1 MGSEARR
8 RNRSASFWCSL
19 RETRTK
25 LGPSRAT
32 LSGSHRSR
40 KSGYRSFPHGRVRG
54 CDHQRS
60 AAEIIYERDVCRSA
74 TYRFRLA
81 WLAQARARTDERAQ
95 HPNSHHGR
103 WRGAVRDH
111 FDDATG
117 AAAGY
122 QRLHGFL
129 HLQGEQAT
137 HDNYRSRWSYCSHH
151 RHWRHSSTLQIH
163 VWSSG
168 TAHSRNGN
176 RAVSRNVVFAR
187 SCNRAAWIPSW
198 LCRRSLAIRG
208 RRDSFTG
215 TIGSWTSVAMGGA
228 GLCHCGHRRAE
239 LVVFARHAADRR
251 PSTETDTSLGGRR
264 VHASRARA
272 LRPQS
277 HPRRDVLLHSLFSD

>member
-8 RNRSASFWCSL
+8 RNRSASFWCAL
-19 RETRTK
+19 RETRTE
-25 LGPSRAT
+25 LGARRAT

-74 TYRFRLA
+74 TDRFRLA
-81 WLAQARARTDERAQ
+81 WLAQTRARADERAQ

-117 AAAGY
+117 AGAGY

-129 HLQGEQAT
+129 HLQGEQAS
-137 HDNYRSRWSYCSHH
+137 HDNYRSRWSYCSDH
-151 RHWRHSSTLQIH
+151 RHWRHSPTLQIH
-163 VWSSG
+163 LWASG
-168 TAHSRNGN
+168 TAHSRNDN
-176 RAVSRNVVFAR
+176 RALSRNVVVAR

-198 LCRRSLAIRG
+198 LCRRSLAIC
-208 RRDSFTG
+208 RRRNSFTG

-228 GLCHCGHRRAE
+228 GVRHRAHRRAE
-239 LVVFARHAADRR
+239 LVVFAGHAEGRR
-251 PSTETDTSLGGRR
+251 TSAETEKSFGGRR
-264 VHASRARA
+264 VHESRARA

-277 HPRRDVLLHSLFSD
+277 HFRRDVLLHRL

>member
-8 RNRSASFWCSL
+8 RNRSASFWCTL
-19 RETRTK
+19 RKTRTK

-32 LSGSHRSR
+32 LSGSHPSR
-40 KSGYRSFPHGRVRG
+40 ESGYRSFPHGGVRG

-74 TYRFRLA
+74 TDRFRLA
-81 WLAQARARTDERAQ
+81 WLAQTRTRADERSQ
-95 HPNSHHGR
+95 NPNSHHSR
-103 WRGAVRDH
+103 WRGFVRHH
-111 FDDATG
+111 FDDAPS

-151 RHWRHSSTLQIH
+151 WHWSHSPTLQVH

-176 RAVSRNVVFAR
+176 HAIPWNVVVPR
-187 SCNRAAWIPSW
+187 SCNRAAWIPPW
-198 LCRRSLAIRG
+198 LCRRCLAIRW
-208 RRDSFTG
+208 RRDS
-215 TIGSWTSVAMGGA
+215 V
-228 GLCHCGHRRAE
+228 
-239 LVVFARHAADRR
+239 
-251 PSTETDTSLGGRR
+251 P
-264 VHASRARA
+264 
-272 LRPQS
+272 
-277 HPRRDVLLHSLFSD
+277 

>member
-8 RNRSASFWCSL
+8 RGRFTAIRSSV
-19 RETRTK
+19 RETRTE
-25 LGPSRAT
+25 LGARRAT

-40 KSGYRSFPHGRVRG
+40 KSGYRSFPHGRVGG
-54 CDHQRS
+54 CYHQRS

-74 TYRFRLA
+74 TDRFRLA
-81 WLAQARARTDERAQ
+81 WLAQTRARADERAQ
-95 HPNSHHGR
+95 HPNSHHSRGR
-103 WRGAVRDH
+103 RFVRDH

-163 VWSSG
+163 LWSSG

-176 RAVSRNVVFAR
+176 RAVSRNVVVAR

-198 LCRRSLAIRG
+198 LRRRSLAIR
-208 RRDSFTG
+208 RRRNSFTG

-228 GLCHCGHRRAE
+228 GLCHRAHCRAE
-239 LVVFARHAADRR
+239 LVVFAGHAEDRR
-251 PSTETDTSLGGRR
+251 TAQTKKFIWAG
-264 VHASRARA
+264 
-272 LRPQS
+272 
-277 HPRRDVLLHSLFSD
+277 

>member
-8 RNRSASFWCSL
+8 RNRSAAVGCAL

-40 KSGYRSFPHGRVRG
+40 RPRPGSFPHGGVRG

-74 TYRFRLA
+74 TDRFRLA
-81 WLAQARARTDERAQ
+81 WLAQTRTRADERAQ
-95 HPNSHHGR
+95 DQNSHHSR
-103 WRGAVRDH
+103 WRGFVRHH
-111 FDDATG
+111 FDDAPS

-151 RHWRHSSTLQIH
+151 RHWSHSSTLQIH
-163 VWSSG
+163 LWSSR

-176 RAVSRNVVFAR
+176 RAVSGNVVVAC
-187 SCNRAAWIPSW
+187 SCNWTAWIPSW

-208 RRDSFTG
+208 RRVSFTG
-215 TIGSWTSVAMGGA
+215 AICSLTSVAMGGA
-228 GLCHCGHRRAE
+228 GLRHCGHRRAE

-251 PSTETDTSLGGRR
+251 TSTETEKSLGGRR
-264 VHASRARA
+264 VHESRARA
-272 LRPQS
+272 FRPQS
-277 HPRRDVLLHSLFSD
+277 HFRRGVLLH

>member
-8 RNRSASFWCSL
+8 RGRFTAIRSSV
-19 RETRTK
+19 RETRTE
-25 LGPSRAT
+25 LGARRAT

-74 TYRFRLA
+74 TDRFRLA
-81 WLAQARARTDERAQ
+81 WLAQTRTRADERAQ
-95 HPNSHHGR
+95 DQNSHHSR
-103 WRGAVRDH
+103 WRGFVRDH
-111 FDDATG
+111 FDDAPS
-117 AAAGY
+117 AATGY

-151 RHWRHSSTLQIH
+151 RHWSHSPTLQVH

-168 TAHSRNGN
+168 IAHSRNGN
-176 RAVSRNVVFAR
+176 HAVPWNVVVPR
-187 SCNRAAWIPSW
+187 SYNRATWIPPW
-198 LCRRSLAIRG
+198 LCRRSLAIRR

-215 TIGSWTSVAMGGA
+215 TIGSWTSVAMGGS
-228 GLCHCGHRRAE
+228 GLRHRAHRRAE
-239 LVVFARHAADRR
+239 LVVFAGHAEGRR
-251 PSTETDTSLGGRR
+251 TSTETEKVRAGGASFIGGRR
-264 VHASRARA
+264 IHKSRARA
-272 LRPQS
+272 FRAQC
-277 HPRRDVLLHSLFSD
+277 H